1 MDIVIAGDGEV
12 GFHLA
17 KILRDRDHNITIV
30 DPHKDLLNM
39 LESYADLLT
48 ITGDSTSISVL
59 EQANVKNADLLLS
72 VVHDEKIN
80 IITCTLGKKMGAK
93 RTIARVN
100 NAEYLTPKSKEFF
113 KTIGIDELV
122 GTERIAANEIVNL
135 LNSNAATEV
144 FSFSDGKLLLM
155 LLRLNEKT
163 KVVGRT
169 LDDIAREYPD
179 LDFRAVAIH
188 RKGKTII
195 PRGYDTFESGDLT
208 YLITRQE
215 GVSKL
220 LDLSGKQPIKI
231 KNVMIIGG
239 GRIGRKTARSI
250 EKDIRVKLIEI
261 DQERCNS
268 LTDSLDK
275 DTLLIHGDARDVKL
289 LEEEGIRGTDAFI
302 AVTNDTE
309 TNIFTCLLAK
319 KYGVPIVIP
328 LIENIDYIDITQTIG
343 IDTFINKK
351 LITASHIARF
361 TMRTEVCS
369 MKWLNGVDAEVLELV
384 AKKGSLVTKKVI
396 RKLNMPDEAIIG
408 GIIREK
414 RGYIAIGD
422 FQIREGDKVVVFVQP
437 EGVTRIEKLFGC

>member
-39 LESYADLLT
+39 LESYTDLLT

-163 KVVGRT
+163 KVVGKT

-195 PRGYDTFESGDLT
+195 PRGL
-208 YLITRQE
+208 
-215 GVSKL
+215 
-220 LDLSGKQPIKI
+220 
-231 KNVMIIGG
+231 
-239 GRIGRKTARSI
+239 
-250 EKDIRVKLIEI
+250 
-261 DQERCNS
+261 
-268 LTDSLDK
+268 
-275 DTLLIHGDARDVKL
+275 
-289 LEEEGIRGTDAFI
+289 
-302 AVTNDTE
+302 
-309 TNIFTCLLAK
+309 
-319 KYGVPIVIP
+319 
-328 LIENIDYIDITQTIG
+328 
-343 IDTFINKK
+343 
-351 LITASHIARF
+351 
-361 TMRTEVCS
+361 
-369 MKWLNGVDAEVLELV
+369 
-384 AKKGSLVTKKVI
+384 
-396 RKLNMPDEAIIG
+396 
-408 GIIREK
+408 
-414 RGYIAIGD
+414 
-422 FQIREGDKVVVFVQP
+422 
-437 EGVTRIEKLFGC
+437 